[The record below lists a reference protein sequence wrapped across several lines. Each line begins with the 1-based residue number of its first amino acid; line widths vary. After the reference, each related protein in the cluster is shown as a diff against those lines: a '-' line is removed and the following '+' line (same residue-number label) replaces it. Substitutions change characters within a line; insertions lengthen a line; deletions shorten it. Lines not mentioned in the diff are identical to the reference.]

1 MILVEVQFL
10 EVRQNKVLALQ
21 APRYLFYSFISV
33 MDHVLGYFHV
43 QLACYDLEF
52 CLSTFP

>member
-10 EVRQNKVLALQ
+10 EVLQNKVLALQ

-33 MDHVLGYFHV
+33 MDHVLDYFHV
-43 QLACYDLEF
+43 QLACSDLEF
-52 CLSTFP
+52 CLCTFP